1 MAVAT
6 DDDEDVEEMQG
17 YRIGRIG
24 SASCKEDRLDQMGSA
39 VGTRVPSSG
48 VGKVTIDR
56 ARRAAATDC
65 RPGEPLRSPL
75 MGMEAFDTAAAS
87 PSSMYDGARCSSN
100 RFLGVEF
107 QNCTDA
113 VMLIP
118 GIAGFLPCD
127 SLRSAGRHCSRPR
140 GSSWSHG
147 VASRNCVQ
155 WPIAVDLETNI
166 WPSLNFAPS
175 SIPPASDKQDIG
187 RSQNASSSCRLV
199 FFMHYIDGPTAAL

>member
-1 MAVAT
+1 MHF
-6 DDDEDVEEMQG
+6 
-17 YRIGRIG
+17 
-24 SASCKEDRLDQMGSA
+24 CKQCCS
-39 VGTRVPSSG
+39 VPSSG

-107 QNCTDA
+107 QICTDA

-127 SLRSAGRHCSRPR
+127 SLRTCARFGRPALFP
-140 GSSWSHG
+140 SSGKLMESYG

-155 WPIAVDLETNI
+155 RLIAVDLETNI
-166 WPSLNFAPS
+166 WPSLNFAPL
-175 SIPPASDKQDIG
+175 SIPPAWLPHSSDKQDIG
-187 RSQNASSSCRLV
+187 RSQNASNSCRLV
-199 FFMHYIDGPTAAL
+199 FLCTIWMDQQLPCKFFTTSSTFML

>member
-1 MAVAT
+1 MLQCPFLRGGEGHDRSRSA
-6 DDDEDVEEMQG
+6 G
-17 YRIGRIG
+17 G
-24 SASCKEDRLDQMGSA
+24 SDGLQ
-39 VGTRVPSSG
+39 
-48 VGKVTIDR
+48 
-56 ARRAAATDC
+56 ARRPARAA
-65 RPGEPLRSPL
+65 PLRSSL

-100 RFLGVEF
+100 WFLGVEF
-107 QNCTDA
+107 QICTDA

-127 SLRSAGRHCSRPR
+127 SLRTCARFGRPALFP
-140 GSSWSHG
+140 SSGKLMESYG

-155 WPIAVDLETNI
+155 RLIAVDLETNI
-166 WPSLNFAPS
+166 WPSLNFAPL
-175 SIPPASDKQDIG
+175 SIPPAWLPHSSDKQDIG